1 MYEIRQR
8 LSSRSTLVKVC
19 TLPAERVCRYDRL
32 RLEAVSAGRTAK
44 INLTQGCHN
53 ASIWY
58 RLTMQGIFMPDLL
71 FEWDYIA
78 LVQHFL
84 RAYFLASQARC
95 ALAITRDPVVDAD

>member
-1 MYEIRQR
+1 MYEICQR
-8 LSSRSTLVKVC
+8 LSSRRALMKVRA
-19 TLPAERVCRYDRL
+19 LSAESVGRYDRL
-32 RLEAVSAGRTAK
+32 RLEAVSAGRTAE

-84 RAYFLASQARC
+84 RTYFLASQARC